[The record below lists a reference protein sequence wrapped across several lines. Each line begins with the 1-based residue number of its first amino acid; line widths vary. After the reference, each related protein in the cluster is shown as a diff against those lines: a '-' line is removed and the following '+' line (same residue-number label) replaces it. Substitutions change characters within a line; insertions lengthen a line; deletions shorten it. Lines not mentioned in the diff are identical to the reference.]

1 MIMFDRERL
10 FSEQGVREP
19 FHDEALLK
27 LLWGERWGLRHPTG
41 TLKKVLVHRPGREI
55 LELHRKRYEVEAGS
69 LLLKNVAGRMISSN
83 GRGQPDL
90 ELVQKQHDQL
100 VEALRAEGVE
110 IVYLEGGSHLLPDR
124 LYTRD
129 LGMVV
134 PGGIIMGRFAL
145 YLRLGETRFAVETLT
160 RLGMPILGL
169 IQGNAFAEGGS
180 FSMIHDNLAVV
191 GRSERFNQAGIE
203 QLRNILDIH
212 HIELLAVDLPAGKIH
227 LDEAF
232 MMLDRDK
239 ALINRDLL
247 PYWFLTHLQDLGIQL
262 IHVDPEDPLLTINCL
277 AVRPGRVIFPAS
289 GVRTSKLLQ
298 ENGVEVVP
306 VDVSEM
312 YKMGGGIHCMTLPLI
327 RLDN

>member
-1 MIMFDRERL
+1 MFDNERL
-10 FSEQGVREP
+10 FSELEVKEP
-19 FHDEALLK
+19 FHDEELLK

-41 TLKKVLVHRPGREI
+41 TLRRVLVHRPGHEI
-55 LELHRKRYEVEAGS
+55 LELHRKRYEVEASS
-69 LLLKNVAGRMISSN
+69 LLLKNVAGRMSSSN
-83 GRGQPDL
+83 GMDKPDL
-90 ELVQKQHDQL
+90 QLAQEQHDKL

-110 IVYLEGGSHLLPDR
+110 VVHLEGVSHLLPDR

-145 YLRLGETRFAVETLT
+145 YLRLGETRFAMETLT
-160 RLGMPILGL
+160 KLGVPILGL
-169 IQGNAFAEGGS
+169 TQGSAFAEGGS
-180 FSMIHDNLAVV
+180 FSMIHANLAVV

-203 QLRNILDIH
+203 QLRNLLSIQ
-212 HIELLAVDLPAGKIH
+212 HIELLTVDMPAGKIH

-232 MMLDRDK
+232 MMVDRDK

-247 PYWFLTHLQDLGIQL
+247 PYWFLTHLQDLGIKL

-289 GVRTSKLLQ
+289 GVRTRRLLQ

-306 VDVSEM
+306 VDVSEI

-327 RLDN
+327 RLDD